1 MFFLPIKQI
10 LINPFLVR
18 NIVILIILYQFNNTS
33 FKSFRVIRN
42 ATIFIII
49 NAPIKPGHQFFAE
62 IRESCFYPIY
72 NCLEIQ
78 SQFIAVCIMLMPR
91 HIIFNFDAVAVGN
104 PLDSGFKVILP
115 NGTAA

>member
-1 MFFLPIKQI
+1 MLFLPIKQI

-49 NAPIKPGHQFFAE
+49 NAPIKPG
-62 IRESCFYPIY
+62 
-72 NCLEIQ
+72 L
-78 SQFIAVCIMLMPR
+78 
-91 HIIFNFDAVAVGN
+91 
-104 PLDSGFKVILP
+104 K
-115 NGTAA
+115 